1 MEVLNETT
9 DYYRYFDAT
18 PQVLF
23 LFECVD
29 YTIREIIPEEVTYLQ
44 QYEEMRDWLDDHYQM
59 PNYMV
64 ALLMRFL
71 EQNHGVL
78 IKRTREREFKELTEE
93 EVKAIE
99 EMYERVFRPGSE
111 Q

>member
-1 MEVLNETT
+1 
-9 DYYRYFDAT
+9 
-18 PQVLF
+18 
-23 LFECVD
+23 
-29 YTIREIIPEEVTYLQ
+29 
-44 QYEEMRDWLDDHYQM
+44 M